1 MAETEFSPLP
11 EELSPILDSLID
23 AVIILDTDG
32 RIAGWN
38 SVAEETFGWTMPQS
52 LGQLLAEMI
61 IPVEFRAAH
70 QDGMRRVLAGG
81 DPHVL
86 NRRIELPAL
95 RRDGTEIPVELS
107 ITRRSVRGRTYFIGL
122 LRDISDRR
130 QAAQLMEQKLTQNQR
145 LLEITE
151 MSSEAESF
159 DDALR
164 AVLKTICEMTG
175 WDAGHAF
182 LVDESNATVLHASS
196 IWYESRADIALAMKL
211 ATQSLSLVSGQGL
224 PGQVLASGKPL
235 WLEDIDTSAV
245 FIRPGCDFHG
255 AFAFP
260 LKTAGQTTAVLE
272 FFSASPQPP
281 DQALLLFVRALG
293 EQLGRVI
300 ERRHTADRLKLLVN
314 ELNHRIKNSLT
325 LVHALA
331 HFTFRDAPGA
341 ADHVKIFQQR
351 LAALARAQDLITH
364 EQHSETTLGA
374 VIAAALKGFPGF
386 ADRVTATGPEVP
398 VTAVQAHNTVL
409 TVHELCTNALKYGAL
424 AVDSGRIAVT
434 WGFTGTG
441 SERQFEFDWRETG
454 CTLPAGPPG
463 RKGFGSSL
471 ITRGVASPA
480 GRTVEI
486 DYTPG
491 GIHYR
496 MLTPAP
502 DLPAAD
508 GATP

>member
-1 MAETEFSPLP
+1 MAETEFAPLP

-23 AVIILDTDG
+23 AVIILDMDG
-32 RIAGWN
+32 HIAGWN
-38 SVAEETFGWTMPQS
+38 SVAEETFGWTVQQS
-52 LGQLLAEMI
+52 LGKSLAEMI
-61 IPVEFRAAH
+61 IPVAYRTAH
-70 QDGMRRVLAGG
+70 KDGMRRVIAGG

-107 ITRRSVRGRTYFIGL
+107 ITRRSVSGQTYFIGL

-130 QAAQLMEQKLTQNQR
+130 QSERLMEQKLTQNQR
-145 LLEITE
+145 LLEITQ

-159 DDALR
+159 EDALR
-164 AVLKTICEMTG
+164 TVLKTICEMTG

-182 LVDESNATVLHASS
+182 LVDDANHNLLHASS
-196 IWYESRADIALAMKL
+196 IWYESQDDIALAMKL
-211 ATQSLSLVSGQGL
+211 ETEAMSLISGQGL
-224 PGQVLASGKPL
+224 PGRVLASGKPL
-235 WLEDIDTSAV
+235 WLEDIDNSAV
-245 FIRPGCDFHG
+245 FVRPSCDFHG

-281 DQALLLFVRALG
+281 DEALLLFVRALG
-293 EQLGRVI
+293 DQLGRVI
-300 ERRHTADRLKLLVN
+300 ERLHTADRLKLLVS

-341 ADHVKIFQQR
+341 ADQVKVFQQR
-351 LAALARAQDLITH
+351 LTALARAQDLITH

-374 VIAAALKGFPGF
+374 VIAAALEGFPGF
-386 ADRVTATGPEVP
+386 ADRVTASGPEVP

-409 TVHELCTNALKYGAL
+409 TIHELCTNALKYGAL
-424 AVDSGRIAVT
+424 AVDSGRVEVT

-441 SERQFEFDWRETG
+441 SGRQFEFDWRETG
-454 CTLPAGPPG
+454 CTLPAGPPSK
-463 RKGFGSSL
+463 KGFGSSL
-471 ITRGVASPA
+471 ITRGLSSSA
-480 GRTVEI
+480 GRTVEV

-491 GIHYR
+491 GVHYR
-496 MLTPAP
+496 MITPAP
-502 DLPAAD
+502 DLPPAA
-508 GATP
+508 GSAP